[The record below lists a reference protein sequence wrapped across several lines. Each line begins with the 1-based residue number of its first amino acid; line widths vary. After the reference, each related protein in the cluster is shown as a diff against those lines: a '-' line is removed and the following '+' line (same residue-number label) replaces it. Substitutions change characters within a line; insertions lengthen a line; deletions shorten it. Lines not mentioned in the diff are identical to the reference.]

1 MQAGCF
7 HGRGVRAPVKY
18 DIVPGPVGQM
28 KTPRKKTRGGII
40 FGGRSGE
47 HEISLRSA
55 RCVVEAIDRDAYSGS
70 LIGIGRT
77 GHWHLFDEPA
87 FRRLTEGGLRAL
99 NGTGSEVLLPPT
111 PAMGQLIQ
119 AERSGAAVG
128 HLDVAF
134 PVLHGTFGEDGTIQ
148 GLLELADIPY
158 VGAGV
163 LGSAVGMD
171 KDGQK
176 RLLQAAG
183 IAGAPFVT
191 VNATRWAGE
200 RAAFE
205 TSIADLGLPL
215 FVKPANLGSSVG
227 ITKVH
232 AAEGLATAV
241 ATALEY
247 DDKVLIE
254 KGIAGREI

>member
-1 MQAGCF
+1 MISS
-7 HGRGVRAPVKY
+7 RT
-18 DIVPGPVGQM
+18 VGQM
-28 KTPRKKTRGGII
+28 KTPRTKIRVGII

-55 RCVVEAIDRDAYSGS
+55 RSVVDAIDRDAYSVS
-70 LIGIGRT
+70 LIGIDRSGR
-77 GHWHLFDEPA
+77 WHLLDEAA
-87 FRRLTEGGLRAL
+87 FRRLTDGGLRAL

-171 KDGQK
+171 KD
-176 RLLQAAG
+176 L
-183 IAGAPFVT
+183 
-191 VNATRWAGE
+191 
-200 RAAFE
+200 
-205 TSIADLGLPL
+205 
-215 FVKPANLGSSVG
+215 
-227 ITKVH
+227 
-232 AAEGLATAV
+232 
-241 ATALEY
+241 
-247 DDKVLIE
+247 
-254 KGIAGREI
+254 